1 MDATEQKLREALERI
16 IRYQHTPRAYRHSK
30 FEKLV
35 EIAKEALAEK

>member
-16 IRYQHTPRAYRHSK
+16 IRYQHTPRAYRHTK
-30 FEKLV
+30 FEKLI